1 MSWEETYTI
10 WNKQPDLAPEVRED
24 LDKIVNDKEALEDAF
39 YTPMEFGTAGMRGL
53 IGAGINRMN
62 IYTVRQATEGLAC
75 FMDTLDEETKLR
87 GVAISYDSRH
97 MSQEFAFEAA
107 RVLGAH
113 GIPSFVFESL
123 RPTPE
128 LSFTVR
134 HLHAYAGIMITA
146 SHNPKQYNGY
156 KIYGEDGAQM
166 PPKESDMITNYIREV
181 DDLFAVEV
189 ADKDALINDGTLKV
203 IGSEVDEVY
212 LENAKEVTI
221 DRELVAEEGKT
232 MKLVFTPLHGTGGML
247 GEKALRQA
255 GFEDFTMVPEQAM
268 PDPEFSTVEH
278 PNPEFTEAFDLAIKL
293 GKSQKADLL
302 VAVDPDAD
310 RLGAAVRQP
319 DGEYELLTGNQ
330 IAALMLNYILTAR
343 KKAGN
348 LPANGALV
356 KSIVS
361 SEFAAKV
368 AADFGVEAINVLTGF
383 KFIAEQIQHFEETN
397 EHSFM
402 LGFEESYGYLIRPF
416 VRDKDAIQ
424 SLVLLAEVAAFYKK
438 QGKNLYDG
446 LQELF
451 EKYGYF
457 AEKTIALTFDGIEGA
472 QEIKDLMAKFRQ
484 ELPTDFAGYKVIA
497 AEDYQA
503 SSRQDAAG
511 NVTAINLPKSN
522 VLKYFLEDG
531 TWIAVRPSGTEPKIK
546 FYIGTQGDSEA
557 DAQAK
562 CEKFEK
568 AINDF
573 IKG

>member
-10 WNKQPDLAPEVRED
+10 WNEQPDLAPEVRED

-62 IYTVRQATEGLAC
+62 IYTVRQATEGLAR

-113 GIPSFVFESL
+113 KIPSFVFESL

-189 ADKDALINDGTLKV
+189 ADKDALLNDKTLKV

-255 GFEDFTMVPEQAM
+255 GFEDFTMVSEQAM

-348 LPANGALV
+348 LPANAALV

-503 SSRQDAAG
+503 SSRQDAEG
-511 NVTAINLPKSN
+511 NVTVINLPKSN

-546 FYIGTQGDSEA
+546 FYIGTQGDSES

>member
-10 WNKQPDLAPEVRED
+10 WNKRPDLAPEVRED
-24 LDKIVNDKEALEDAF
+24 LDKIANDKEALEDAF

-62 IYTVRQATEGLAC
+62 IYTVRQATEGLAR

-189 ADKDALINDGTLKV
+189 ADKDALINDNTLQV

-368 AADFGVEAINVLTGF
+368 AADFGVETINVLTGF

-503 SSRQDAAG
+503 SSRQDAEG
-511 NVTAINLPKSN
+511 NVTTINLPKSN

-546 FYIGTQGDSEA
+546 FYIGTQGTSEA